1 MATSGEARKREVITL
16 QVGGVSNWVGAH
28 LWNLDKA
35 GGDAGI
41 AESPLYVESS
51 CSSSPRAPRVV
62 AFDLRGRQGAL
73 FADDYAA
80 ELPDGDVAAAREA
93 LLRSTAGA
101 FGGVVQHVAEPFA
114 RNPYLAALRSDGQD
128 DEDGEDGEDS
138 RRREKEAGAG
148 GQAATSFFDD
158 EVDWSSYGNSGFAE
172 RARALLMGDGRDDE
186 EKEEEGEEGE
196 EEGGND
202 GYGDA
207 RGGAANEDPTPPP
220 AAVEVP
226 ESFVPE
232 RWSEFIEV
240 RLPPRSFV
248 EVPFWDVRNGQFSS
262 FAAGNLHQ
270 ASGCELSVD
279 ERDAALDRLRLLL
292 EECDHVQGW
301 ACTVDAQGGFGG
313 LGAALAAEARDQP
326 CRCSWTRRACP
337 RTSRRRTPTGERR
350 RSAAGACSCSS
361 TRSSGAGRARGSTRR

>member
-41 AESPLYVESS
+41 AESPLYAESS

-148 GQAATSFFDD
+148 GQA
-158 EVDWSSYGNSGFAE
+158 
-172 RARALLMGDGRDDE
+172 
-186 EKEEEGEEGE
+186 
-196 EEGGND
+196 
-202 GYGDA
+202 
-207 RGGAANEDPTPPP
+207 
-220 AAVEVP
+220 
-226 ESFVPE
+226 
-232 RWSEFIEV
+232 
-240 RLPPRSFV
+240 
-248 EVPFWDVRNGQFSS
+248 
-262 FAAGNLHQ
+262 
-270 ASGCELSVD
+270 
-279 ERDAALDRLRLLL
+279 
-292 EECDHVQGW
+292 
-301 ACTVDAQGGFGG
+301 
-313 LGAALAAEARDQP
+313 
-326 CRCSWTRRACP
+326 
-337 RTSRRRTPTGERR
+337 
-350 RSAAGACSCSS
+350 
-361 TRSSGAGRARGSTRR
+361 RSS